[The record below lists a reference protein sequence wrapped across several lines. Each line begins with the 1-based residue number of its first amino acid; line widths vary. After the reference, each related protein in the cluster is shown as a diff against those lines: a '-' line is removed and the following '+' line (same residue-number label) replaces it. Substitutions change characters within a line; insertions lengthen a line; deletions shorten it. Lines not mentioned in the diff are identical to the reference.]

1 MLLSIPQASVQDF
14 PCPFVFETC
23 YLWLSAQVMAS
34 RDKIYMVMELLTGGE
49 LFDKI
54 AADGPMSEKE
64 ARKVFQQL
72 LDALDYCHREGV
84 YHRDLKVLCRASK
97 LLAQKPFSVGSCRV
111 SIV

>member
-1 MLLSIPQASVQDF
+1 
-14 PCPFVFETC
+14 
-23 YLWLSAQVMAS
+23 MAS

-84 YHRDLKVLCRASK
+84 YHRDLKVLCQACRLLEQKTVQCTQLQGSECLMISVHNSASRFCSTGTLK
-97 LLAQKPFSVGSCRV
+97 QVLK
-111 SIV
+111 